1 MSPGET
7 IGIKPKGRKPM
18 KYQKFIYF
26 TLLSFLLSQAQSPAF
41 MPGRVIT
48 KLNIDPK
55 IGIESFTNSPSY
67 QYLKKANFNLNFVEL
82 MAGGNRS
89 VQKLILLK

>member
-1 MSPGET
+1 MSPGKT

-26 TLLSFLLSQAQSPAF
+26 TLLSILLSQVQSLAF
-41 MPGRVIT
+41 MPGCIIT

-55 IGIESFTNSPSY
+55 IGIESFTNSLSY
-67 QYLKKANFNLNFVEL
+67 QYLQKAY
-82 MAGGNRS
+82 
-89 VQKLILLK
+89 

>member
-1 MSPGET
+1 
-7 IGIKPKGRKPM
+7 M

-41 MPGRVIT
+41 MPGHVIT

-55 IGIESFTNSPSY
+55 LGLNHLPIP
-67 QYLKKANFNLNFVEL
+67 YLINIYK
-82 MAGGNRS
+82 
-89 VQKLILLK
+89 KLIRLNGMRHNRPVESILWN

>member
-7 IGIKPKGRKPM
+7 IGIKPKEKKPM

-26 TLLSFLLSQAQSPAF
+26 TLLSILLSQAQSPAF

-55 IGIESFTNSPSY
+55 IGIEWDASQQASGIY
-67 QYLKKANFNLNFVEL
+67 FVEL
-82 MAGGNRS
+82 MTGGNRS